1 MSIIFGILDEEG
13 QRLKEAIE
21 LYRGKMKELPKGS
34 LWFKKR
40 NSRKYVYLAFRDKGK
55 VKFRYIAPVPSEK
68 YDVIALQIKKRKEY
82 EERIRNMKKDM
93 SVIQRTLKYAGT
105 K

>member
-1 MSIIFGILDEEG
+1 MSIIFGILEEEG

-21 LYRGKMKELPKGS
+21 LFRDKVKELPRGS

-40 NSRKYVYLAFRDKGK
+40 NGRKYVYLAYREKGK

-68 YDVIALQIKKRKEY
+68 YESIALQVKKRKDY
-82 EERIRNMKKDM
+82 EERISNMKKDM
-93 SVIQRTLKYAGT
+93 SVIKRTLKYAGT